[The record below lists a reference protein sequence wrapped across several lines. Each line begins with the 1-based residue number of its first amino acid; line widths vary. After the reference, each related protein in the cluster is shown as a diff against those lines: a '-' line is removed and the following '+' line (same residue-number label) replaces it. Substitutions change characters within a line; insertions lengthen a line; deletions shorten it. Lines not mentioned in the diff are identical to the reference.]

1 MRNALT
7 GIVAILAMALLFMAL
22 SKGNPAAAQTADTPT
37 PIPTAEQPG
46 DSGDQQLPSLEGK
59 LNPPQYPN
67 MDSHLNRIFERVQ
80 TGQFTAQTAAA
91 NSPVRSGASVAVTLY
106 VTEGYAQDVW
116 DWLEDSG
123 ADPRNIGVDYIEAYI
138 PVSLLAEASQ
148 QEGVV
153 SVRTII
159 PPQPAQGMVVSDGAA
174 LHGAPAWHAAGFKGQ
189 GVKIGIIDAGFEGF
203 QSLMGAELPL
213 TAQARCYTDVGVFT
227 SNISDCTDSEDS
239 ESRRL
244 HGTAVTEAAFD
255 IAPEATYYIAN
266 PTSWG
271 DLQSTVAWMVEHD
284 VDVINHSV
292 GWLWEGPGDG
302 TTPFSNGVLRSVD
315 TAVANGITWVNSA
328 GNSAQDTW
336 YGRFADS
343 NGDGWH
349 EFSGTDACNNYALY
363 DGGEIYLARFA
374 REVELLID
382 LRWDDR
388 WGGAN
393 RDLDLILAR
402 WNETT
407 RRYEAYAISEG
418 AQSGGTAH
426 FPFEFIVG
434 SVPAGLY
441 CLAVRQYAG
450 TAPSWLQLRAR
461 KAPILQH
468 HTLHHSI
475 GNPAESANPGLLAVG
490 AAPAFDTSPIE
501 SYSSQGPTP
510 DGRIKPDIVGVAR
523 AQSVSYRSAERP
535 DGRWAGTSQASPH
548 VAGLA
553 ALVKQRFP
561 QYSPQQVAGYLKSY
575 AAERGEAGPD
585 NVWGHGFA
593 RLLAS
598 ETSPSSDTTLRTLR
612 LSGLTLVP
620 GFDPATTAYTAEVDV
635 LARTTVTAMA
645 THPGA
650 TVTGDGVKNLVEGE
664 NVITVTVTAEDG
676 STQIY
681 TVVVTVTDVPTLL
694 GRYDLDDDG
703 RIDDDELGNAI
714 FDHSNDDLSD
724 EDLSR
729 LIFIWSQG

>member
-1 MRNALT
+1 
-7 GIVAILAMALLFMAL
+7 MALLFAAL
-22 SKGNPAAAQTADTPT
+22 ANHSPAAAQTTNTPT
-37 PIPTAEQPG
+37 PIATAEHPG
-46 DSGDQQLPSLEGK
+46 DFGDQSLLSIEGK
-59 LNPPQYPN
+59 LNPQYPN
-67 MDSHLNRIFERVQ
+67 LDSHLNRIFKRVQ
-80 TGQFTAQTAAA
+80 TGQFTAQAAAA
-91 NSPVRSGASVAVTLY
+91 NAPIHREESVAVTLY

-123 ADPRNIGVDYIEAYI
+123 ADPRNIGMDYIEAYV

-148 QEGVV
+148 QEGVI
-153 SVRTII
+153 SVRTVI
-159 PPQPAQGMVVSDGAA
+159 PPQPAQGTVVSDGTA
-174 LHGAPAWHAAGFKGQ
+174 LHGALAWHAAGIKGQ
-189 GVKIGIIDAGFEGF
+189 GVKIGVIDAGFEGF
-203 QSLMGAELPL
+203 QGLMGAELPL
-213 TAQARCYTDVGVFT
+213 TAQARCYIDVGVFT

-244 HGTAVTEAAFD
+244 HGTAVTETIFD
-255 IAPEATYYIAN
+255 IAPAATYYISN
-266 PTSWG
+266 PTSRG

-328 GNSAQDTW
+328 GNSARDTW

-363 DGGEIYLARFA
+363 DDAGQIELARA
-374 REVELLID
+374 TEKVQLLID

-402 WNETT
+402 WNETA

-426 FPFEFIVG
+426 VPLEFIIG

-461 KAPILQH
+461 NAPILEH

-490 AAPAFDTSPIE
+490 AAPASDTNTIE

-535 DGRWAGTSQASPH
+535 DGRWPGTSQSSPH

-598 ETSPSSDTTLRTLR
+598 ETSPSSDATLRTLR

-620 GFDPATTAYTAEVDV
+620 GFDPAATAYTAEVDT
-635 LARTTVTAMA
+635 LETTTVEAMA
-645 THPGA
+645 THPAAMVEG
-650 TVTGDGVKNLVEGE
+650 TGVRPLVAGE

-676 STQIY
+676 TTMMTY
-681 TVVVTVTDVPTLL
+681 TVVVTVVGPLIDETRLL
-694 GRYDLDDDG
+694 DEYDENG
-703 RIDDDELGNAI
+703 NGIIDAAELYNAI
-714 FDHSNDDLSD
+714 DKYLAGELSPSGMNIIIDLY
-724 EDLSR
+724 L
-729 LIFIWSQG
+729 QG

>member
-22 SKGNPAAAQTADTPT
+22 SKGNSAAAQTTDTPT
-37 PIPTAEQPG
+37 PVPTAEQPG

-80 TGQFTAQTAAA
+80 TGQFTAQAAAA
-91 NSPVRSGASVAVTLY
+91 NAPIHREESVAVTLY

-123 ADPRNIGVDYIEAYI
+123 ADPRNIGMDYIEAYI

-148 QEGVV
+148 QEGVI

-336 YGRFADS
+336 FGRFADS

-349 EFSGTDACNNYALY
+349 EFSRTDACNNYALY
-363 DGGEIYLARFA
+363 DEGEIYLARFA

-426 FPFEFIVG
+426 VPLEFIVG

-490 AAPAFDTSPIE
+490 AAPASDTNTIE

-535 DGRWAGTSQASPH
+535 DGRWSGTSQSSPH

-553 ALVKQRFP
+553 ALVKQRYP
-561 QYSPQQVAGYLKSY
+561 HYSPQLVAHYLKFH
-575 AAERGEAGPD
+575 AAERGEAGAD

-593 RLLAS
+593 RLPASDSDSISQMLLDRYDADDSGSIDLAEVS
-598 ETSPSSDTTLRTLR
+598 TAIDDYFN
-612 LSGLTLVP
+612 GHLTL
-620 GFDPATTAYTAEVDV
+620 AEVS
-635 LARTTVTAMA
+635 A
-645 THPGA
+645 
-650 TVTGDGVKNLVEGE
+650 
-664 NVITVTVTAEDG
+664 VI
-676 STQIY
+676 
-681 TVVVTVTDVPTLL
+681 
-694 GRYDLDDDG
+694 DLY
-703 RIDDDELGNAI
+703 
-714 FDHSNDDLSD
+714 FD
-724 EDLSR
+724 
-729 LIFIWSQG
+729 